1 MVQQGRLEW
10 LLSWAAAGHQRGVSN
25 MAASLHWTRHWRRGE
40 RARPAGQCSVSSVQ
54 IAAVSRPAL
63 PRHTEG
69 RPPWPCKVAPHI
81 TLHTAPHH
89 RPLLDHR
96 HSQQFA
102 GKHNINKAEI
112 FHILPDF
119 VHILHLFRISTTVTN
134 NQM

>member
-40 RARPAGQCSVSSVQ
+40 RARPAGQCQLRADCSRVP
-54 IAAVSRPAL
+54 ARPA
-63 PRHTEG
+63 RHTEG
-69 RPPWPCKVAPHI
+69 RPPRPRCKVAPHI